1 MNIQIYADAV
11 AKFVEL
17 AQHRTGGGRVA
28 AQVLLSAY
36 NGYDFQT
43 DIAGLGNLD
52 RENFET
58 AMLIIRGRYETGKEP
73 HQLVA
78 NGSKVFRALWDQWIF
93 LHVKERAKLECPRCD
108 GRGRIYSS
116 DSDDDG
122 TPCKFCGG
130 MGRVCECR
138 I

>member
-1 MNIQIYADAV
+1 MDIKVYAEAV

-17 AQHRTGGGRVA
+17 AKQGTGGGRVA

-43 DIAGLGNLD
+43 SIADLGSLD

-58 AMLIIRGRYETGKEP
+58 AMVIIRGRYETGREP
-73 HQLVA
+73 HNVIA
-78 NGSKVFRALWDQWIF
+78 NGSKVFRALWDKWIL
-93 LHVKERAKLECPRCD
+93 LHVKQRGKVDCPRCD
-108 GRGRIYSS
+108 GRGRVYSS

-122 TPCKFCGG
+122 TPCAFCGG

-138 I
+138 L